1 MLFIKAANGI
11 VGINPGTISRVE
23 FDTSEI
29 ITTSTV
35 KRKLPSIRIELER
48 PAEGQKVSV
57 SYLARGITWSPSYLI
72 DLSNPGT
79 ARISANAVIVN
90 ELADF
95 DNVQLEL
102 VTGFP
107 KIKFGE
113 VLSPVAMSQNL
124 ADFLNSLALGRT
136 EYRGR
141 NSNMLQQQA
150 LVLNQ
155 AEYESCS
162 LRQVSSPNIEVK
174 QLASALRGIF
184 MKLLRTENE
193 PLS

>member
-1 MLFIKAANGI
+1 
-11 VGINPGTISRVE
+11 
-23 FDTSEI
+23 
-29 ITTSTV
+29 
-35 KRKLPSIRIELER
+35 
-48 PAEGQKVSV
+48 
-57 SYLARGITWSPSYLI
+57 LI
-72 DLSNPGT
+72 DLSYPGT

-162 LRQVSSPNIEVK
+162 LRQMSSPNIEVK